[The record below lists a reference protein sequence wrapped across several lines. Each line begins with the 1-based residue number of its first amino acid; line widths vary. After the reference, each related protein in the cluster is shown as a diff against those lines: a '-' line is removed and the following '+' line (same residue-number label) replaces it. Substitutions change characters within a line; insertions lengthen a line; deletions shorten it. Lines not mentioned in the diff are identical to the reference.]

1 MADILVERCKR
12 LCWLY

>member
-1 MADILVERCKR
+1 MADILVERCKP